1 MNEEKKLCSKKKW
14 ANSVDVKEEEEGKIY
29 HFFPLYSS
37 FTIIELLF
45 RVLIL
50 PLLFLIFYVWLSPSN
65 NHDDDDVDLSEW
77 VSINLFIPE
86 WIVIINLRNG
96 MQKVST

>member
-1 MNEEKKLCSKKKW
+1 MNEEKKQHSKKKRT
-14 ANSVDVKEEEEGKIY
+14 NSVDVKEEGK
-29 HFFPLYSS
+29 FYSS

-50 PLLFLIFYVWLSPSN
+50 PLLFNFFYVWLSPSN

-77 VSINLFIPE
+77 VSINLLIPR
-86 WIVIINLRNG
+86 VDCYY
-96 MQKVST
+96 